1 MVQVYGMVTILHL
14 SGADSFNFNILSNAL
29 LNRSEDTLE
38 ELDLSSNRA
47 GDVYLGELV
56 L

>member
-1 MVQVYGMVTILHL
+1 MVQVSGMVTILHL
-14 SGADSFNFNILSNAL
+14 SGADSFNILSNAQ